1 MRRVFDRGLSGNSHE
16 MTIDDGSSGFGASR
30 VIREYAKLLQ
40 ANAPVYVALGVLTSV
55 AKGGRPCT
63 RSSDRFL
70 ARHGRPI
77 LFVLCC
83 ANLRLSGLNV
93 LIELRLENYAVIDN
107 LVVEF
112 GHGLNLLTGET
123 GAGKSILIDAL
134 ALLLGE
140 KASSDVI
147 RGGADRAVVA
157 AVFEEE
163 GPDGDALAKILEANG
178 LDESDDG
185 SLILRREIASG
196 GKGRVFVNNQPATVA
211 VLRLLAPHLAVIHA
225 QNESILSFDGAA
237 RLELLDSFA
246 GSRFDTVANAFAAW
260 KRVRTRI
267 DELERG
273 EQDRLRLVDLW
284 IFQKREIDEGRLQ
297 SGEDEKLETEKR
309 VLANAEKIYNAA
321 MNAFDLLY
329 EGSGST
335 ASSLRAA
342 HKQIE
347 ELARYEPKFQ
357 EALEALQTARIS
369 VEDVGAT
376 VRDYAGGIHASP
388 EHLAQVEDR
397 LALLERLKRKYG
409 PTLDEVIQF
418 GADVARKLSEVE
430 NKDEILRRLRSELA
444 QAGQDYLSAAQAL
457 SKSRTSAARRL
468 ERLVEA
474 EVNDLAMKSAFRI
487 EMTTSTEESGW
498 TSSGIDQVLYMIS
511 TNPGEPLRQL
521 ENIASGGE
529 LSRVMLALK
538 ASVESG
544 TESSREREKRS
555 DSSARRKREKTSQKT
570 LVFDEIDTGI
580 GGRAAEAVG
589 KKLKTLAR
597 AHQVLCVTHLP
608 QIATFGDHHYVIDKK
623 ESGGRTKTSIRPVT
637 GEERTEE
644 VARMLSGAKLTE
656 TSRKHAE
663 QMIKANG

>member
-1 MRRVFDRGLSGNSHE
+1 L
-16 MTIDDGSSGFGASR
+16 I
-30 VIREYAKLLQ
+30 
-40 ANAPVYVALGVLTSV
+40 
-55 AKGGRPCT
+55 
-63 RSSDRFL
+63 
-70 ARHGRPI
+70 
-77 LFVLCC
+77 
-83 ANLRLSGLNV
+83 V
-93 LIELRLENYAVIDN
+93 LIEMRLENYAVIDN

-112 GHGLNLLTGET
+112 GQGLNLLTGET
-123 GAGKSILIDAL
+123 GAGKSILVDAL

-147 RGGADRAVVA
+147 RAGAERALVS
-157 AVFEEE
+157 AVFEIE
-163 GPDGDALAKILEANG
+163 GAAEKPLTGILEANG

-185 SLILRREIASG
+185 SLILRREIAAG

-211 VLRLLAPHLAVIHA
+211 VLRLLAPYLATVHA
-225 QNESILSFDGAA
+225 QNESILSFDGPA
-237 RLELLDSFA
+237 RLELLDAFA
-246 GSRFDTVANAFAAW
+246 DSQLDEVEAGFAAW
-260 KRVRTRI
+260 KEMRTRI
-267 DELERG
+267 EELERG

-284 IFQKREIDEGRLQ
+284 IFQKREIEDARLQ
-297 SGEDEKLETEKR
+297 SGEDEVLETEKR

-329 EGSGST
+329 EGNGST

-342 HKQIE
+342 QKQVE
-347 ELARYEPKFQ
+347 ELVRYEPKFQ
-357 EALEALQTARIS
+357 EALVALETARIS

-388 EHLAQVEDR
+388 EHLAHVEDR
-397 LALLERLKRKYG
+397 LALLDRLKRKYG
-409 PTLDEVIQF
+409 PTLGEVMQF

-430 NKDEILRRLRSELA
+430 NKDEILSGLRTELA
-444 QAGQDYLSAAQAL
+444 KAAREYMGAARTL
-457 SKSRTSAARRL
+457 SKRRAEAARRL
-468 ERLVEA
+468 EKLVEA
-474 EVNDLAMKSAFRI
+474 EINDLAMKSAFRI
-487 EMTTSTEESGW
+487 EMTRSEEEGNWSG
-498 TSSGIDQVLYMIS
+498 SGIDQVVYMIS

-521 ENIASGGE
+521 EHIASGGE

-538 ASVESG
+538 ASVEGASSPTLRQAQGGLSRKGGEKWG
-544 TESSREREKRS
+544 TQDGPSRKKREKRGN
-555 DSSARRKREKTSQKT
+555 QKT

-589 KKLKTLAR
+589 KKLKSLAR
-597 AHQVLCVTHLP
+597 SNQVLCVTHLP
-608 QIATFGDHHYVIDKK
+608 QIATFGDHHFVIEKK
-623 ESGGRTKTSIRPVT
+623 ESGGRTRTSVRAVT